1 MALID
6 VLAAAAPVAA
16 SEPAGGAAIDQV
28 AIATAMAGVA
38 TAVLLLGIFGYRKGH
53 RGGVAGR
60 TLRRV
65 ASFSARASGLP
76 AWAALPAGLA
86 GGSLMVALL
95 GMYWDISLHIDQ
107 GRDPG
112 PLANPAHYLIL
123 AGLYGVFAAGCLAL
137 ALPEEKPGPAAIR
150 ITRDWYVP
158 VGGVLTA
165 ACGGFAL
172 LGFPLDDL
180 WHRIFGQDVTLW
192 GPTHLMLFGGAGLTL
207 IGQAIL
213 LAEGMRFRGIATDH
227 LRDSQFVV
235 ALRRVGLMGGLLIGL
250 STFQGEFDFGVPQFR
265 MVFHPMLIALAAG
278 MALTAGRIWIGKG
291 GALATA
297 VMFVVVRGAI
307 SLIVGDV
314 FGESAPAMPLYL
326 VEALCVEAVAL
337 ATGRDRP
344 IALGVAAGVLC
355 GTVGLAA
362 EWLWIGA
369 TFPLP
374 WSDGI
379 VPEAPIVAPI
389 AGAAGGVLGGLLGA
403 GLRFRLPRPS
413 TARTGVVAAFV
424 AIAAL
429 TAFGL
434 STTKPS
440 GQTATV
446 VLRDAAGGGAG
457 GSAAR
462 HVVGTVTLSPR
473 DAADDASWVTVTS
486 WQDGG
491 MKVDRLERI
500 GEGVY
505 AFRAPAP
512 VYGDWKTVLRVQNG
526 RTIMGVPIYMPADA
540 AIPGAKEVP
549 ASARFTRPFVADHD
563 LLQRERKDDVPGWLW
578 TAACLVVLA
587 LSLVFMASLAWGVA
601 RVARTGGGGTP
612 SEPPAAPARPAE
624 ERVGRVVTGSGWIA
638 SAPGA

>member
-1 MALID
+1 MALSH
-6 VLAAAAPVAA
+6 VLMAA
-16 SEPAGGAAIDQV
+16 SAPAASNPAGGAAIDQV
-28 AIATAMAGVA
+28 AIATGMAGIA
-38 TAVLLLGIFGYRKGH
+38 TAGLMWAILGYRKSQKNGP
-53 RGGVAGR
+53 
-60 TLRRV
+60 LRRL
-65 ASFSARASGLP
+65 ATFSEKVSGLP

-86 GGSLMVALL
+86 GGSLLIALL

-107 GRDPG
+107 GRDAG

-123 AGLYGVFAAGCLAL
+123 VGLYGVFAAGCLAL
-137 ALPEEKPGPAAIR
+137 ALPEEKPGPAAIK

-172 LGFPLDDL
+172 LGFPLDDM
-180 WHRIFGQDVTLW
+180 WHRLFGQDVTLW

-213 LAEGMRFRGIATDH
+213 LAEGMRFRGITTDR
-227 LRDSQFVV
+227 LRDSQFLV
-235 ALRRVGLMGGLLIGL
+235 ATRRVGLMGGLLIGL

-265 MVFHPMLIALAAG
+265 MVFHPMLIALSAG

-297 VMFVVVRGAI
+297 LMFIVVRGAI

-326 VEALCVEAVAL
+326 AEALCIEAIAL
-337 ATGRDRP
+337 ATGREKP
-344 IALGVAAGVLC
+344 ILLGVLGGLAA

-362 EWLWIGA
+362 EWLWIGG

-379 VPEAPIVAPI
+379 VPEALIVAPI
-389 AGAAGGVLGGLLGA
+389 AGVAGGLLGGLLGA
-403 GLRFRLPRPS
+403 GLRFQLPS
-413 TARTGVVAAFV
+413 QNVARTATVGALV

-434 STTKPS
+434 STTAPT

-446 VLRDAAGGGAG
+446 ALRTDGGDAAH
-457 GSAAR
+457 R
-462 HVVGTVTLSPR
+462 HVIGTVKLTPR
-473 DAADDASWVTVTS
+473 DAADDAAWVTVTS

-491 MKVDRLERI
+491 MKVDRLQRI
-500 GEGVY
+500 SQGVY
-505 AFRAPAP
+505 RFRTPAPA
-512 VYGDWKTVLRVQNG
+512 YGDWKTVLRVQNG
-526 RTIMGVPIYMPADA
+526 RTIMGIPIYMPADA
-540 AIPGAKEVP
+540 AIPGAKLVP
-549 ASARFTRPFVADHD
+549 ATANFTRTFVSDHE
-563 LLQRERKDDVPGWLW
+563 LLQRERKDDIPGWLW

-587 LSLVFMASLAWGVA
+587 LSLLFMASLAWGVA
-601 RVARTGGGGTP
+601 RVARTSDDGAGGTDI
-612 SEPPAAPARPAE
+612 SSSAPARPAE
-624 ERVGRVVTGSGWIA
+624 DGGARFAHGGVA

>member
-1 MALID
+1 MALSH
-6 VLAAAAPVAA
+6 VLAAASPAA
-16 SEPAGGAAIDQV
+16 SNPAGGAALDQI
-28 AIATAMAGVA
+28 AIATGMASVA
-38 TAVLLLGIFGYRKGH
+38 TAVLMLGIFGYRNGKGK
-53 RGGVAGR
+53 
-60 TLRRV
+60 TLRRL
-65 ASFSARASGLP
+65 AAFSERVSGLP
-76 AWAALPAGLA
+76 AWAALPLGVG
-86 GGSLMVALL
+86 GGSLLVALL

-123 AGLYGVFAAGCLAL
+123 VGLYGVFASGCLAL

-172 LGFPLDDL
+172 LGFPLDDM
-180 WHRIFGQDVTLW
+180 WHRLFGQDVTLW

-213 LAEGMRFRGIATDH
+213 LAEGLRFRGIQTD
-227 LRDSQFVV
+227 RVDGPQFLV
-235 ALRRVGLMGGLLIGL
+235 AFRRVGLMGGLLIGL

-278 MALTAGRIWIGKG
+278 LALTAGRIWIGKG

-297 VMFVVVRGAI
+297 LMFLAVRGGI

-314 FGESAPAMPLYL
+314 FGESAPTLPLYL
-326 VEALCVEAVAL
+326 VEALCIEGVAL
-337 ATGRDRP
+337 ATGRNRP
-344 IALGVAAGVLC
+344 VLLGAIGGLLV

-362 EWLWIGA
+362 EWLWVGQL
-369 TFPLP
+369 FPLP

-379 VPEAPIVAPI
+379 VPEAMIVAPI
-389 AGAAGGVLGGLLGA
+389 AGIAGGVLGGLLGA
-403 GLRFRLPRPS
+403 GLRFQLPS
-413 TARTGVVAAFV
+413 QNVARTATIGSFL

-429 TAFGL
+429 TAYGL
-434 STTKPS
+434 ATVAPS

-446 VLRDAAGGGAG
+446 ALKNDGGDPTH
-457 GSAAR
+457 R
-462 HVVGTVTLSPR
+462 HVVGTVTLNPR
-473 DAADDASWVTVTS
+473 NTADNAAWATVTS

-491 MKVDRLERI
+491 MKVDRLQRVA
-500 GEGVY
+500 EGVY
-505 AFRAPAP
+505 RFRAPAP
-512 VYGDWKTVLRVQNG
+512 VYGDWKTIVRVQNG
-526 RTIMGVPIYMPADA
+526 RTIMGIPIYMPADP
-540 AIPGAKEVP
+540 AIPGAKLVP
-549 ASARFTRPFVADHD
+549 ATATFTRTFVADHE
-563 LLQRERKDDVPGWLW
+563 LLQRERKDDIPGWLW

-587 LSLVFMASLAWGVA
+587 LSLLFMASLAWGVA
-601 RVARTGGGGTP
+601 RVARTGDDGTPNGAGGTNV
-612 SEPPAAPARPAE
+612 SPAQDRAE
-624 ERVGRVVTGSGWIA
+624 RFVHGGVA